1 MGIKAIHLFENDS
14 ISRPFVF
21 GGEDG
26 KRDGGFP
33 YAREM

>member
-1 MGIKAIHLFENDS
+1 MEIKAIHLFENGF
-14 ISRPFVF
+14 ISQPFAF